1 MRNSVAALRWLIIA
15 SALLV
20 LSCRGPGVGNN
31 PAAINKN
38 RSAAGSLPSPRAV
51 AAPDVQNTNI
61 VLGFRNALGQSCH
74 VVEQMVVIGGQR
86 TPATGTMCQQYD
98 GHWEIVP

>member
-1 MRNSVAALRWLIIA
+1 MRNSVAASRWLIIA

-20 LSCRGPGVGNN
+20 LSCRGSAGGNN
-31 PAAINKN
+31 PPAMNKN
-38 RSAAGSLPSPRAV
+38 RPAEGSLPSRQGV

-74 VVEQMVVIGGQR
+74 VVEQTIVIGGQR